1 MLVWGIT
8 MVCACYDYLEPM
20 YYYNLLSRLCMGSLQ
35 ITQASLVRDWISSG
49 RQYFNMGTGL
59 RFLLGLAEA
68 GLYPGVVFYMSWCV
82 Q

>member
-8 MVCACYDYLEPM
+8 MVCVFYDYPELM
-20 YYYNLLSRLCMGSLQ
+20 YYYILLSRLCMGSLQ
-35 ITQASLVRDWISSG
+35 ITQVSLVRDWISSG
-49 RQYFNMGTGL
+49 RQYYNMGTGL